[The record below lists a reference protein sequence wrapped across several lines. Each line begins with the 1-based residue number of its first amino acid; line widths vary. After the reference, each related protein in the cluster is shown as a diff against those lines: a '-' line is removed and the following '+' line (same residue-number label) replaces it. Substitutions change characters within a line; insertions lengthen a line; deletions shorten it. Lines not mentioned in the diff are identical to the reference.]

1 MLTTKMVVQYRV
13 TRKFVKF
20 CDLGIYFDLRW
31 QNSYR
36 YLIIIFSFQLSMPR
50 LLHLCSEY
58 K

>member
-1 MLTTKMVVQYRV
+1 MLTTKMVVQYSV

-20 CDLGIYFDLRW
+20 YDLGIYFDLRW

-50 LLHLCSEY
+50 PLHLCSEY